1 MPLALMQP
9 NGACINLT
17 QDGRLRLGRQNVA
30 PSFGGAAHVSRVQC
44 EISSVPSGR
53 QACLLLTSKSKHN
66 PTGVQ
71 LGIHR
76 ADHKRVV
83 KLLNEGEST
92 QLHVGDRIL
101 LLANELDQ
109 FLEVAKSA
117 EVSSAETAQSP
128 PQKRPRLS
136 SAHDIGSTG
145 NQASTSGELLSM
157 SQASNDAQGAQA
169 LTSGIPPEGIHAAVS
184 SADTYSSDDAPG
196 DTLAP
201 STLSAEQAAADQAA
215 AADVPE
221 AAADPHLSGMTA
233 DREVVTQGVAT
244 SADLAGSAAAAGAAP
259 VVVILVGVPGSGK
272 STFCARLIAKGNTTW
287 VRVNQ
292 DSISN
297 GRRGSKQQ
305 CLAAARNA
313 VLAGHNC
320 IVDRCHQDAQQRS
333 DFIRLAAGLHCEAH
347 AIVLGLPAK
356 VCAGRTAARMDH
368 EGGVQGPS
376 APRVVHMMHRQLIK
390 AGPPTKAEGL
400 TSIMVCRSDQD
411 VKAAFQA
418 WSAYGQPGSMPADMF
433 KQANPLRQAFASSM
447 STAVTTVDGS
457 CGRETQH
464 SQGSNGKDGKQLKE
478 AADALSS
485 PPAPAQS
492 QLTTHFPSTSSSAA
506 VQQQVQNVEGQSCSS
521 TTATATQLVLNQLE
535 PHLVQ
540 ATASDARVQQPAEP
554 QTHTQKAPGRPQNAF
569 SLLMRASKESSM
581 AQGTGHS
588 PPDLVANNVSV
599 PGGSNGPT
607 AAGVG
612 SRPGSG
618 APAGRSGVQ
627 AGWQGALQRIAAH
640 PERHTDQYP
649 EMQIYDD
656 CVVINDAF
664 PKACCHALVIA
675 RQEGLNGPADL
686 RSEHLPLLGSMQAA
700 AEQYIHTVQSAADP
714 HGQPGAFKMG
724 FHSIPSMSQLHMHVI
739 SQDFSSASL
748 KNKKHWNSFTT
759 EFFIKAS
766 HAATQLQSK
775 GCLEIDRGQAE
786 RMLKNDLLCHI
797 CHKSVKNVPALKTH
811 IQACIN
817 SKH

>member
-221 AAADPHLSGMTA
+221 AAADPHL
-233 DREVVTQGVAT
+233 
-244 SADLAGSAAAAGAAP
+244 
-259 VVVILVGVPGSGK
+259 
-272 STFCARLIAKGNTTW
+272 
-287 VRVNQ
+287 
-292 DSISN
+292 
-297 GRRGSKQQ
+297 RGSKQQ